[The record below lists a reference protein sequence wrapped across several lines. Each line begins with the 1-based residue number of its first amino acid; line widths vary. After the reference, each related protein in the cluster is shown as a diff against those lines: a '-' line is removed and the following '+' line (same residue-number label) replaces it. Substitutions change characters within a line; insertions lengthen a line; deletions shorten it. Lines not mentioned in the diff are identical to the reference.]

1 MPAERPYA
9 AATLGLVVGF
19 IIGLVP
25 FVTAILSI
33 LGLGA
38 VVLASWRTLRGG
50 TAHPRMQTQPA
61 PAG

>member
-1 MPAERPYA
+1 MKRLVAPLA
-9 AATLGLVVGF
+9 ALALLLALTA
-19 IIGLVP
+19 
-25 FVTAILSI
+25 VTAADAILSI

-50 TAHPRMQTQPA
+50 TGQPRIQTQPA